1 MRKRAV
7 TMLLFL
13 ALMLMCGGCMSADEV
28 RQAEQREAEEAM
40 EYLEDKYPDKDF
52 EVVENTSGYGEGGRE
67 SSLRMRCTSDG
78 TEFQLSYHSDSYI
91 PMREVDEI
99 SDAINEQ
106 VSDVADAFPAI
117 KFVGVADLEENTCWN
132 CYYWNVNE
140 STGLD
145 ELVETAWEA
154 GITLIVVPATQDK
167 WEFRESLQ
175 PFCEALPKPYGTV
188 LEDADREVEYR
199 LTYDTHESGMVLVK
213 DEVEWLNEW
222 FK

>member
-1 MRKRAV
+1 
-7 TMLLFL
+7 
-13 ALMLMCGGCMSADEV
+13 MSADEV

-67 SSLRMRCTSDG
+67 SSLRMRCINDG

-106 VSDVADAFPAI
+106 VSDIADAFPAI

-154 GITLIVVPATQDK
+154 GIALIVVPATQDK
-167 WEFRESLQ
+167 REFRESLQ

-188 LEDADREVEYR
+188 LEDADREVKYK
-199 LTYDTHESGMVLVK
+199 LTYDTHESGMVLIQ